1 MIPSADHSSDHYPG
15 IEMTIAPFFP
25 SLSVLGC
32 CLTLPPLMLTLPLSH
47 STPLLCYFGPIIN
60 DLLSSPIIATAV
72 RGKGRRRRTT
82 GGVIRPFQIGSIS
95 QRTLPPRRLLLP
107 PGRPVR
113 LNAEDRSARP
123 IQRLF
128 KLVERPPNDFGGN
141 SGWLPLSSMS
151 SMPTKGKGSAAR
163 VCDAGVGICGAAGA
177 PLRVH
182 ANLQAPRPRLPNT
195 KQEWREHDKSTCFP
209 GFSDVTKACA

>member
-1 MIPSADHSSDHYPG
+1 
-15 IEMTIAPFFP
+15 
-25 SLSVLGC
+25 
-32 CLTLPPLMLTLPLSH
+32 MLTLPLSH

-72 RGKGRRRRTT
+72 RRKGRRRRTTT

-95 QRTLPPRRLLLP
+95 QRTLLPRRLLL

-141 SGWLPLSSMS
+141 SGWRLLSSMS
-151 SMPTKGKGSAAR
+151 SMPTKGEGSAAR
-163 VCDAGVGICGAAGA
+163 VYVCDAGVGICGMAGA

-195 KQEWREHDKSTCFP
+195 KQE
-209 GFSDVTKACA
+209 

>member
-15 IEMTIAPFFP
+15 IEMTIVPFFP
-25 SLSVLGC
+25 SLSSVGC

-60 DLLSSPIIATAV
+60 DLLSSSPIIATAV
-72 RGKGRRRRTT
+72 RRKGRRRRTTT

-95 QRTLPPRRLLLP
+95 QRTLPPRRLLLL
-107 PGRPVR
+107 GRPVR
-113 LNAEDRSARP
+113 FNAEDLSARP

-141 SGWLPLSSMS
+141 SGWLLLSSMS
-151 SMPTKGKGSAAR
+151 SMPTKGGR
-163 VCDAGVGICGAAGA
+163 ICCSC
-177 PLRVH
+177 L
-182 ANLQAPRPRLPNT
+182 
-195 KQEWREHDKSTCFP
+195 
-209 GFSDVTKACA
+209 